1 MPAQRG
7 FHLIEVLVAVVVL
20 SIGLLGIAALQ
31 VQGLRYNYG
40 SFSRSQAVVI
50 ANDLAER
57 IYANRP
63 GAEAGGYAAFDSDDL
78 DCDSPPSPQ
87 CGAENGA
94 SAAACTPTQMAQYDE
109 FVAFCGLAT
118 ASGRSGGAA
127 DLLTEGHL
135 AIDCVDNTASAATIT
150 CAPGVR
156 RRIVVSW
163 SERALSVT
171 GTSTVETASF
181 PLVIQP

>member
-7 FHLIEVLVAVVVL
+7 FHLIEVLVAVVIL

-78 DCDSPPSPQ
+78 DCDSPPTPQ
-87 CGAENGA
+87 CGAENG
-94 SAAACTPTQMAQYDE
+94 SAAGVCSPVQMAQYDE
-109 FVAFCGLAT
+109 FVAFCGLST
-118 ASGRSGGAA
+118 GSGRSGGVA
-127 DLLTEGHL
+127 DLLAEGHL
-135 AIDCVDNTASAATIT
+135 TIDCVDSTAAAAVVS
-150 CAPGVR
+150 CAAGVR

-163 SERALSVT
+163 SERAQTTT
-171 GTSTVETASF
+171 GTSTIETASF
-181 PLVIQP
+181 PLVVQP